1 MRPMAR
7 KRGSGLARAARRH
20 AMMDRWTPNETRTR
34 IYLEVR
40 AAGERG
46 VHRRVLMST
55 LGLSH
60 TGLDWHLS
68 NLLVNGFVTK
78 SQTAGGRMLGVY
90 TASARMPPIDGLID

>member
-78 SQTAGGRMLGVY
+78 SQTAGRSEEHTSELQSPLNLV
-90 TASARMPPIDGLID
+90 